1 MYVFL
6 AEGKINERRECFLTL
21 SNSLRQ
27 ALYEIESIQLR
38 FSRDLINAEVKNVQ
52 LALELSNMYM

>member
-6 AEGKINERRECFLTL
+6 AEGKVNERRECFLTL

-38 FSRDLINAEVKNVQ
+38 FSRDLINAVVKNVQ
-52 LALELSNMYM
+52 LA

>member
-6 AEGKINERRECFLTL
+6 AEGKVNERREYFLTL

-27 ALYEIESIQLR
+27 ALYETESIQLR
-38 FSRDLINAEVKNVQ
+38 FSRDLINAEVKNFQ
-52 LALELSNMYM
+52 LALELSNIYM

>member
-1 MYVFL
+1 MYVL
-6 AEGKINERRECFLTL
+6 AEGKVNERRECLLTL

>member
-6 AEGKINERRECFLTL
+6 AEGKVNERRECFLTL

-27 ALYEIESIQLR
+27 AFYEIESIQLR
-38 FSRDLINAEVKNVQ
+38 FSRDLINAVVKNVQ

>member
-1 MYVFL
+1 MYVL
-6 AEGKINERRECFLTL
+6 AEGKVNERRECLLTL

-52 LALELSNMYM
+52 LALELSNM

>member
-6 AEGKINERRECFLTL
+6 AEGKVNERRECFLTL

-27 ALYEIESIQLR
+27 ALYEIESMQLH
-38 FSRDLINAEVKNVQ
+38 FSRDLINAEVKNVE
-52 LALELSNMYM
+52 LALELNNI

>member
-6 AEGKINERRECFLTL
+6 AEGKVNERRECFLTL
-21 SNSLRQ
+21 SNALRQ
-27 ALYEIESIQLR
+27 ALYEIESMQLH

-52 LALELSNMYM
+52 LALELSNMQV

>member
-6 AEGKINERRECFLTL
+6 AEGKVNERRECFLTL

-27 ALYEIESIQLR
+27 ALYETESIQLR
-38 FSRDLINAEVKNVQ
+38 FSRDLINAEVKNV
-52 LALELSNMYM
+52 

>member
-1 MYVFL
+1 MYVL
-6 AEGKINERRECFLTL
+6 AEGKVNERKECILTL

-27 ALYEIESIQLR
+27 ALYETESIQLR

-52 LALELSNMYM
+52 LALELSNIYM

>member
-6 AEGKINERRECFLTL
+6 AEGKVNERRECFLTL
-21 SNSLRQ
+21 SNALRQ
-27 ALYEIESIQLR
+27 ALYEIESMQLH

>member
-1 MYVFL
+1 MYVL
-6 AEGKINERRECFLTL
+6 AEGKVNERRECLLTL

-52 LALELSNMYM
+52 LPSELSNM

>member
-1 MYVFL
+1 MYVL
-6 AEGKINERRECFLTL
+6 AEGKVNERRECLLTL

-38 FSRDLINAEVKNVQ
+38 FSRDLINAVVKNVQ

>member
-1 MYVFL
+1 MYVL
-6 AEGKINERRECFLTL
+6 AEGKVNERKECFLTL

-52 LALELSNMYM
+52 LA

>member
-1 MYVFL
+1 MYVL
-6 AEGKINERRECFLTL
+6 AEGKVNERKECLLTL

-38 FSRDLINAEVKNVQ
+38 FSRDLFNAEVKNVQ

>member
-1 MYVFL
+1 MYVL
-6 AEGKINERRECFLTL
+6 AEGKVNERRECLLTL

-38 FSRDLINAEVKNVQ
+38 FSRDLINAVVKNVQ
-52 LALELSNMYM
+52 LA

>member
-6 AEGKINERRECFLTL
+6 AEGKVNERREGFLTL

-27 ALYEIESIQLR
+27 ALYETESIQLR

>member
-1 MYVFL
+1 MFFL
-6 AEGKINERRECFLTL
+6 AEGKVNERRECFLTL

-38 FSRDLINAEVKNVQ
+38 FSRDLINAEVKNVE
-52 LALELSNMYM
+52 LALELNNI

>member
-1 MYVFL
+1 MYVL
-6 AEGKINERRECFLTL
+6 AEGKVNERKECLLTL

-38 FSRDLINAEVKNVQ
+38 FSRDLINAEVKNFQ
-52 LALELSNMYM
+52 LALELSNIYM